1 MPSDGQDRQRHRP
14 RGERIRENQ
23 SAENPESDR
32 LLVGV
37 IGLSTGTRSAAP
49 LGDNQ
54 VGTRLIRIRAVVA
67 LDVQSDLNSQASG
80 VGSTSQPISEP
91 RLSR

>member
-32 LLVGV
+32 TASRSNRAVNRDNNPQ
-37 IGLSTGTRSAAP
+37 TRPVAP
-49 LGDNQ
+49 LGGNQ
-54 VGTRLIRIRAVVA
+54 VGTLLIRICAAVA
-67 LDVQSDLNSQASG
+67 LDVQSDLNS
-80 VGSTSQPISEP
+80 
-91 RLSR
+91 